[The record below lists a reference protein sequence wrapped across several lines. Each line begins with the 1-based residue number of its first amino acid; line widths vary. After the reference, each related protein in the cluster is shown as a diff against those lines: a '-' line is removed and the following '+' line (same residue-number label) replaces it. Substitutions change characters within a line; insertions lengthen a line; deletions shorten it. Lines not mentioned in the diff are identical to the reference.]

1 LLLTEEDSCR
11 RRVHNVGEGVDGEGD
26 LVIDIGGRM
35 AGGGEGGGETLLQ
48 RHGGGCGESIGF
60 SNKGHDEKYS
70 KRRDGLMSLIW
81 PFGSTGGE
89 RPHVHPSLAA
99 EKLLVEAN
107 AAIMNAP
114 R

>member
-1 LLLTEEDSCR
+1 MGFRFER
-11 RRVHNVGEGVDGEGD
+11 R
-26 LVIDIGGRM
+26 
-35 AGGGEGGGETLLQ
+35 
-48 RHGGGCGESIGF
+48 
-60 SNKGHDEKYS
+60 DEKYS

-81 PFGSTGGE
+81 PFGAPRGE

-114 R
+114 RSDPRRHTTHAALARPPRSICTDSDIRELTRRKTCA